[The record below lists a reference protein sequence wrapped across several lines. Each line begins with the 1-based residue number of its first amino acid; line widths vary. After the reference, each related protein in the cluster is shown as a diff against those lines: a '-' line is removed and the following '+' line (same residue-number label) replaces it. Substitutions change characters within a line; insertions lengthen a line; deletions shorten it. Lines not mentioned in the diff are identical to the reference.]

1 MKILKLKINP
11 MFGIRGL
18 LNEKYAK
25 GGLTLDMLK
34 HAQNIIEKVAVDIV
48 WSDKPDKEGVV
59 KAVGKEL
66 AKKVNLRRVPVIRE
80 GKQMQQIVWDVDKDT
95 GTDIEFSE
103 DQAKLLTELIKAK
116 SDSKELKTDDM
127 WILDVA
133 EQLEIK

>member
-1 MKILKLKINP
+1 MTKLLLKINP

-48 WSDKPDKEGVV
+48 WSDKPEKDGVI

-66 AKKVNLRRVPVIRE
+66 AKNVNLRRVSVMQQ
-80 GKQMQQIVWDVDKDT
+80 GQQMQQIVWDVEKDT

-133 EQLEIK
+133 EQLGL

>member
-1 MKILKLKINP
+1 MTKLLLKINP

-48 WSDKPDKEGVV
+48 WSDKPEKDGVI

-66 AKKVNLRRVPVIRE
+66 AKKVNLRRVSV
-80 GKQMQQIVWDVDKDT
+80 KQGGNDIQQIVWDVEKDT

-133 EQLEIK
+133 EQLGL